1 MKRMIPFFLFL
12 LIGVLILSGCT
23 GAAPNEAQVTGSVT
37 YPQRIALPP
46 DAFVVV
52 RLEDISRA
60 DTAAEI
66 LSEQAIRTEGQQ
78 VPIPFVL
85 PYDPQDID
93 ERNTYNLAARI
104 LDRDNKLLFI
114 SDTVVPVIT
123 HGNPTI
129 DVEVIVVPVGE

>member
-1 MKRMIPFFLFL
+1 MKRMFSVFL
-12 LIGVLILSGCT
+12 LLTSVLILSACA
-23 GAAPNEAQVTGSVT
+23 GASSDKAQVSGSVT
-37 YPQRIALPP
+37 YLQRIALPP
-46 DAFVVV
+46 DALVVV

-60 DTAAEI
+60 DAAAEI
-66 LSEQAIRTEGQQ
+66 LFEQAFRTEGQQ
-78 VPIPFVL
+78 VPIPFAL

-104 LDRDNKLLFI
+104 LDGESKLLFV

-123 HGNPTI
+123 RGNPTS